1 MFYYFSFL
9 FCSHSFL
16 RPVDFTVLNSETG
29 NCNGSLAGHL
39 SYTRF
44 IFLRAK
50 MKQEKEDR
58 VKEIVKGHIHKKT
71 LNLSR
76 NMEGNGMKKITCF
89 VLVRPRKERKTTQ
102 SHSQSHFLKKLVISN
117 ILNFLSWANWPWLR
131 SLTVASLQKKLY
143 GK

>member
-50 MKQEKEDR
+50 MKQEEEDR
-58 VKEIVKGHIHKKT
+58 VKEIVKGHTHKK
-71 LNLSR
+71 NVKFISKHGGNR
-76 NMEGNGMKKITCF
+76 NEEDNVFC
-89 VLVRPRKERKTTQ
+89 V
-102 SHSQSHFLKKLVISN
+102 S
-117 ILNFLSWANWPWLR
+117 
-131 SLTVASLQKKLY
+131 
-143 GK
+143 